1 MHGSSALFTNNANN
15 LKPSTMNYIKN
26 LILEFLRFQGEDP
39 TCWDYRANQFFSY
52 HNTPEHQKVIM
63 ALYHLGGEA
72 LIWFQDFEQAGRSLL
87 KLFKLVLVLQPMMI
101 PWRHLSL
108 DSNKLQLW
116 FLTKVIFEILSNR
129 IMGFSESHKLS
140 CFLSGLKDEIRL
152 LVRMLMP
159 KSLSEAFGLAKI

>member
-39 TCWDYRANQFFSY
+39 TCWDYRANQYFSY
-52 HNTPEHQKVIM
+52 HNTLEHQKVIM
-63 ALYHLGGEA
+63 ALYHFDGKA

-87 KLFKLVLVLQPMMI
+87 KLFKLVLVSQPMMI
-101 PWRHLSL
+101 PWRHSL
-108 DSNKLQLW
+108 DSNKLKLW
-116 FLTKVIFEILSNR
+116 FLTEVIFEILSNR
-129 IMGFSESHKLS
+129 IMGLSESHKLS
-140 CFLSGLKDEIRL
+140 CFLSGLKDEIML